1 MKLSQ
6 VTPVVAAAL
15 SLQACI
21 SLGPDYRRP
30 ELTPPAEYSQPGAG
44 APIPEEWWKLFHD
57 PVLDQLV
64 EEAMAGNQDLAAAAA
79 RVDEARALLGVTQAD
94 RFPELEAG
102 VSGSR
107 TKLSPATAQIPPGFP
122 LELDR
127 YRATASLSYEFD
139 FWGRYARASEAA
151 RAELL
156 ASEEGRRNVRLA
168 VASDVAAAYFDLL
181 ALDRQLAVA
190 RETLTSRQESARL
203 QKLRFDAGSIS
214 ELDVSQA
221 EAELAEAEATVPA
234 LERRLAQTEHRLG
247 VLRGRFGGAVER
259 RADLARLEL
268 PQVPAGVPSQLLA
281 RRPDVV
287 AAELALVAANARI
300 GIARAEYFPT
310 ISLTGYTGSESKE
323 LGDLLASGTGIW
335 QLAAN
340 LVQPIFQHGRAK
352 RNLEAVRARDRQ
364 ALAAYVKSVQTAFA
378 EVEDALVA
386 RSTGAAERAALERVV
401 EALGRA
407 RRLAR
412 LRYDAGDSSYL
423 ELLDAERSLF
433 RAELACEQSR
443 RAEAGAVLSLVRAL
457 GGGWQQEPAPA
468 AGGTVSH

>member
-1 MKLSQ
+1 MKPSQ
-6 VTPVVAAAL
+6 LASLAVLAL
-15 SLQACI
+15 SLQACVT
-21 SLGPDYRRP
+21 LGPDYRRP
-30 ELTPPAEYSQPGAG
+30 ELAPPDQFSQPVEG
-44 APIPEEWWKLFHD
+44 APIPEEWWKLFQD
-57 PVLDQLV
+57 PVLDRLV
-64 EEAMAGNQDLAAAAA
+64 EQAMGGNQDLAAAAA
-79 RVDEARALLGVTQAD
+79 RVEESRALLGIAQAD
-94 RFPELEAG
+94 RFPEVEAG

-168 VASDVAAAYFDLL
+168 VANDVAAAYFDLL

-190 RETLTSRQESARL
+190 RETLASRRESARL

-214 ELDVSQA
+214 ELDLSQA
-221 EAELAEAEATVPA
+221 EAELAATEATVPT
-234 LERRLAQTEHRLG
+234 LERQLSQTEHRLG
-247 VLRGRFGGAVER
+247 VLLGRFGGGVER
-259 RADLARLEL
+259 HADLARLEL
-268 PQVPAGVPSQLLA
+268 PRIPAGVPSQLLA

-287 AAELALVAANARI
+287 AAELALIAANARI

-310 ISLTGYTGSESKE
+310 ISLTAYSGSESKE

-335 QLAAN
+335 NLAAN

-352 RNLEAVRARDRQ
+352 RNLEAARARDRQ
-364 ALAAYVKSVQTAFA
+364 ALAAYVKSVQSAFA

-386 RSTGAAERAALERVV
+386 RSTGATERAALERAVG
-401 EALGRA
+401 ALARA
-407 RRLAR
+407 RQLAK
-412 LRYDAGDSSYL
+412 LRYEAGDSSYL

-433 RAELACEQSR
+433 RAELDCERAR
-443 RAEAGAVLSLVRAL
+443 RAEAGAVLALIRAL
-457 GGGWQQEPAPA
+457 GGGWREEPAPA
-468 AGGTVSH
+468 AGSAAAD